1 MGRFLIL
8 IILLIIN
15 CAIHAAEI
23 HDAAENGD
31 LETVKRLIGEN
42 PNLLEAPDREGKT
55 PLHYAAAKGHLNV
68 VEFLVSKGANVN
80 ARNSS
85 GVTPLY
91 LAKGFGRKEV
101 VEFLTKH
108 GGSVEI
114 IKPKPVT
121 VKPPAKGVKPSGDIG
136 GKSVAVVSPV
146 PTAFPLIEA
155 IKANNIEKVEI
166 LIKTDSNL
174 IKIPDNSSMTPIH
187 HAAELGNVSI
197 VELLAKNGA
206 DLNSK
211 TDKGWTPLHFAV
223 ARSHT
228 NVVRFLL
235 EKKVNVNH
243 QTSAGITPLM
253 LASGLAYNPE
263 IVKML
268 LQAGADV
275 NLKDQFGNTAISLVA
290 SVPDEYVVSEMLIKA
305 GASVN
310 VRDVITGFTPLH
322 HAAARDNAKLAK
334 MLISAGA
341 DVNALTTENDTPL
354 IIAKFENATNV
365 EKVLIQ
371 NGGKEPQ
378 RRNLTPIEK
387 SLISYY
393 KNIYETLLKGDPAEV
408 RKMILSNRVTKTELQ
423 KVFLKNA
430 DIAWS
435 IVEKAYRD
443 EDVAWASVAKSP
455 ELKTQLVDLI
465 RGDARP
471 GEYYIL
477 ETSVMSPA
485 ARVAVQKGFISK
497 DVPILTLKIR
507 RRGETTAIGE
517 FFYVNNRWYQMPPL
531 TMVFP
536 ELR

>member
-1 MGRFLIL
+1 MGRFIL
-8 IILLIIN
+8 FFILLIVN
-15 CAIHAAEI
+15 CGVYAAEI
-23 HDAAENGD
+23 HEAAENGD
-31 LETVKRLIGEN
+31 LETVKRLISQN
-42 PNLLEAPDREGKT
+42 PALLEAPDREGKT

-85 GVTPLY
+85 GATPLY

-108 GGSVEI
+108 GGSAEI
-114 IKPKPVT
+114 IKPKPT
-121 VKPPAKGVKPSGDIG
+121 VIKPPSKDIKLPTESS
-136 GKSVAVVSPV
+136 GKSIVGSPV
-146 PTAFPLIEA
+146 PVGFPLIEA
-155 IKANNIEKVEI
+155 IKATNIGKVE
-166 LIKTDSNL
+166 LLLKTDANL
-174 IKIPDNSSMTPIH
+174 VKVPDNTSMAPIH
-187 HAAELGNVSI
+187 YAAELGNLAI

-223 ARSHT
+223 MRSHT
-228 NVVRFLL
+228 NVVKFLL
-235 EKKVNVNH
+235 ENKVDVNQ
-243 QTSAGITPLM
+243 QTTAGITPLM

-263 IVKML
+263 IVKLL
-268 LQAGADV
+268 LQSGANV
-275 NLKDQFGNTAISLVA
+275 NLKDQFGNTALSLVA
-290 SVPDEYVVSEMLIKA
+290 SVPDEFVVSEMLIKA

-310 VRDVITGFTPLH
+310 VRDIITGFTPLH

-334 MLISAGA
+334 ILISAGA

-371 NGGKEPQ
+371 NGGKEPP
-378 RRNLTPIEK
+378 RRNLTPTEK

-393 KNIYETLLKGDPAEV
+393 KNIYDTILKGDATEI
-408 RKMILSNRVTKTELQ
+408 RKMILSNRVTKTEIQ

-430 DIAWS
+430 DVAWS
-435 IVEKAYRD
+435 IIEKAYRD
-443 EDVAWASVAKSP
+443 EDVAWASVAKNS
-455 ELKTQLVDLI
+455 ELKNQLVDLL

-471 GEYYIL
+471 GDYYIL

-485 ARVAVQKGFISK
+485 ARIALQKGYISK

-507 RRGETTAIGE
+507 RRGETATIGE